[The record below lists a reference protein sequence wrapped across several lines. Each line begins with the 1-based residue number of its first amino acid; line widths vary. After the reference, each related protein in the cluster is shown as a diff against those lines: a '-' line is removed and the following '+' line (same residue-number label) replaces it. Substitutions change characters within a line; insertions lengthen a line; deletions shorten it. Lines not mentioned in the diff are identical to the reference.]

1 MQLELQEYRQSE
13 TALDIYSP
21 LAKDVAR
28 ERLRDFLVRQPS
40 NESSV
45 VISGTVSTHQTTVRV
60 RPRRFSLPWRG
71 TFRGAFLARDD
82 GTMITR
88 KFDSNWSLLFV
99 GYPILL
105 GVVVNLGLT
114 VVAGHGS
121 GHLGE
126 FALLVIFAGLLCV
139 YLNWIETNDNA
150 SIVAAICYAISGRI
164 ESDSA

>member
-1 MQLELQEYRQSE
+1 MQLDLQEYRQSE

-40 NESSV
+40 NESGV

-71 TFRGAFLARDD
+71 TFRGAFLARYD
-82 GTMITR
+82 GTMITG

-105 GVVVNLGLT
+105 GVVVNLGIT

-121 GHLGE
+121 GHLGG
-126 FALLVIFAGLLCV
+126 FALLTDNTHQRANIIFRTTQSARLLAEFLRDFV
-139 YLNWIETNDNA
+139 DIH
-150 SIVAAICYAISGRI
+150 IR
-164 ESDSA
+164 